1 MSEPKIIVLDDQ
13 QALHKRT
20 AEEIAHLSGEAIC
33 THAEFSF
40 CLSGGSTPAAVFE
53 LLGSRFLLSVDW
65 NEVQF
70 FWGDERCVPPDDER
84 SNFLMA
90 QRTMLS
96 KLPIKPAQIHRV
108 RGEDP
113 PEAAAQAYEK
123 ELRAHFGADGWPR
136 MDLALMGLGGNSHTA
151 SLFPHN
157 PALRVTDRLAL
168 AVEVDNPTERQRI
181 TLTAPVF
188 NNAANIFFLV
198 SGTGK
203 ADAVRNVLKGPRD
216 PEQFPAQLI
225 APTNGELIWLLDRAA
240 ASKLG

>member
-1 MSEPKIIVLDDQ
+1 MSEPKIIVLDDR
-13 QALHKRT
+13 QALFKRT

-33 THAEFSF
+33 THAEFTF
-40 CLSGGSTPAAVFE
+40 CLSGGSTPAGVFE

-96 KLPIKPAQIHRV
+96 KLPVKPAQIHRI
-108 RGEDP
+108 RGEDS

-123 ELRAHFGADGWPR
+123 ELRAHFGSSGLPR
-136 MDLALMGLGGNSHTA
+136 MDVALMGLGDNSHTA
-151 SLFPHN
+151 SLFPHD
-157 PALRVTDRLAL
+157 PALHVTDRLAL
-168 AVEVDNPTERQRI
+168 AVDVDNPTERQRI

-188 NNAANIFFLV
+188 NNAANVIFLV
-198 SGTGK
+198 SGAGK
-203 ADAVRNVLKGPRD
+203 AEAVWNVLKGPRD
-216 PEQFPAQLI
+216 PDQFPAQLI
-225 APTNGELIWLLDRAA
+225 SPTNGELIWLLDSAA
-240 ASKLG
+240 ASKLN